1 MSGDATKIIRKAGE
15 VTLNSSEALGYT
27 ARGRGV
33 LLLTVSNRRI
43 PIFSE
48 ARGITPIGM
57 IAGGVA
63 VKMQVALLEWNAN
76 TLKWLFPGYTSGTTV
91 SLAPDTVVPGTRLDG
106 SATLSTSF
114 SFASSPSGLTITA
127 DKVVPS
133 IADEPI
139 YIGIEEDNVLVL
151 DLDVVYDG
159 SGNQT
164 VITIS

>member
-1 MSGDATKIIRKAGE
+1 MAGDATKIIRKAGE

-33 LLLTVSNRRI
+33 LLLTVAIRRI
-43 PIFSE
+43 PLYSE

-57 IAGGVA
+57 VAGGVA
-63 VKMQVALLEWNAN
+63 VKMQVALIEWNAN

-91 SLAPDTVVPGTRLDG
+91 SLAPDTVVPGTRLDT
-106 SATLSTSF
+106 SSTYSTSF
-114 SFASSPSGLTITA
+114 SFASNPSGLTITA

-133 IADEPI
+133 ISEEPVF
-139 YIGIEEDNVLVL
+139 IGIEEENILL
-151 DLDVVYDG
+151 MDLDVIYDG
-159 SGNQT
+159 SGNQC